1 MSSDEET
8 EQISSWKGIPA
19 TLICI
24 NIYGPCKAYSAQV
37 AHTATCRMMRQY
49 LRRASSQLIGVCV
62 YGTEGSNT
70 SVLSIQ
76 TVEEI
81 FPLSSPSVDAY
92 NKLRKIDISKLKEA
106 KEMTLSDVLWYC
118 NKAFASCKKQLSTR
132 TVIMLSRLD
141 IPPVPTDV
149 KPSLKRVADLVDSN
163 IQINLINISESDYE
177 VDPYYTNFLIQATKE
192 DEVII
197 PKPISNHTELEQL
210 MYMESHRNLAV
221 ARLSFEIGKDFAIGV
236 GVYNLLKSYGDTQ
249 MKKSDL
255 DSDTNAVL
263 TSVNKTLKSKVGN
276 NEEEMDVDEQDKTES
291 RPVPLLQSELLY
303 SLQYGDEN
311 IEFTAE
317 EKKML
322 GNPFGPPTLKL
333 LGFKPNSVM
342 RKEKWYLKS
351 NYFLFPSESIIEGSV
366 VAFKALHQACT
377 EMNKVAI
384 CVLCTRVNAR
394 PIIVAL
400 SPTSRPCGLNVD
412 LGFDVIRIPFVEN
425 VRNIPIIED
434 DDDDEKIS
442 KTDKGIMK
450 DILNQLKFDYK
461 PDMFQNPKRQS
472 LYNAIEAIALE
483 DDDVEPFIDTTKP
496 DAKRFE
502 GLQDDLFYEVFGPF
516 AITSRPLKNPASSSG
531 GPESKKAKLSVSV
544 DEELLK
550 ERLENNAIENYTVA
564 QLKDILR
571 YKEIPHLPA
580 MTGMRKGELV
590 DLVYKYC

>member
-1 MSSDEET
+1 MSSDDET
-8 EQISSWKGIPA
+8 EQFQSWKGIPA

-24 NIYGPCKAYSAQV
+24 NIYGPCKAYSAQL

-49 LRRASSQLIGVCV
+49 LRRASSQLVGVCV

-70 SVLSIQ
+70 SVLGIQ

-81 FPLSSPSVDAY
+81 FPLSSPSVEAY
-92 NKLRKIDISKLKEA
+92 KKLRKVDISSLKEA
-106 KEMTLSDVLWYC
+106 KEMILSDVLWYC

-141 IPPVPTDV
+141 VSPVPTDV
-149 KPSLKRVADLVDSN
+149 KPSLKRVGDLADSN

-177 VDPYYTNFLIQATKE
+177 VDSYYTDFLIQATKQ
-192 DEVII
+192 DEVIL
-197 PKPISNHTELEQL
+197 PKPISNHTEVEQL

-221 ARLSFEIGKDFAIGV
+221 ARLGFEIGEGFAIGV
-236 GVYNLLKSYGDTQ
+236 GVYNLLKSYGDMQ
-249 MKKSDL
+249 MKRSDL
-255 DSDTNAVL
+255 DSDTSAVL
-263 TSVNKTLKSKVGN
+263 TSVNKTLKTKVA
-276 NEEEMDVDEQDKTES
+276 NEDEEMDCDEQDRTAS
-291 RPVPLLQSELLY
+291 RPVPVLQSELLY
-303 SLQYGDEN
+303 SLQYGGEN

-333 LGFKPNSVM
+333 LGFKPASVM
-342 RKEKWYLKS
+342 RKEKWHLKS

-400 SPTSRPCGLNVD
+400 SPTSKPLGLDVD
-412 LGFDVIRIPFVEN
+412 LGFDVICIPFIEN

-434 DDDDEKIS
+434 DDDDEKIT
-442 KTDKGIMK
+442 KTDKGIMT
-450 DILNQLKFDYK
+450 DIMNQLKFDYK
-461 PDMFQNPKRQS
+461 PDMFQNPKTQS

-483 DDDVEPFIDTTKP
+483 DADVEPFIDTTKP
-496 DAKRFE
+496 NEKRFE
-502 GLQDDLFYEVFGPF
+502 GIQDDLFYEIFGPF
-516 AITSRPLKNPASSSG
+516 TISSATLKKPASSSG
-531 GPESKKAKLSVSV
+531 GPESKRAKLSAGV
-544 DEELLK
+544 DENVLK
-550 ERLENNAIENYTVA
+550 ERLENNTIETYTVA
-564 QLKDILR
+564 QLKEILK

-580 MTGMRKGELV
+580 LTGLRKGELV